1 MVTAR
6 YAGFLQRS
14 LPPFWATTDR
24 EKVLAALSRLDAM
37 APPPEPVA
45 EPAARG
51 LGGASPMVVT
61 DLRPKAGPPPVPES
75 PRTAVTQ
82 GHAWTPAQDAE
93 LRDAVEA
100 GIDLE
105 DLVDHFELPETAIA
119 ARLEQLGLDLGDPQ
133 LGF

>member
-1 MVTAR
+1 
-6 YAGFLQRS
+6 
-14 LPPFWATTDR
+14 
-24 EKVLAALSRLDAM
+24 
-37 APPPEPVA
+37 
-45 EPAARG
+45 
-51 LGGASPMVVT
+51 MVVT

-75 PRTAVTQ
+75 PRTSVTH